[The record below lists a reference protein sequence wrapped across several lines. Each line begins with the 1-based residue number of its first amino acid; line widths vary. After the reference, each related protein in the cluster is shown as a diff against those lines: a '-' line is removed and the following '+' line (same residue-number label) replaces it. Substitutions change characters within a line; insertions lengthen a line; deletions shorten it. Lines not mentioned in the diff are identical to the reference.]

1 MSTFRANLKIFFQPL
16 AAPRVM
22 LFFPAILFKLISS
35 ALSTAAYALHSGSL
49 TVAGMVF
56 WVVWMSTLFLIAL
69 PQTDRLLA
77 GLARWLKPLSI
88 TLLVVLVV
96 VGVLE
101 YAAAAATSTGISLPN
116 VVGHRTSEL
125 LTAQNIN
132 LTYNDA
138 TALCHQAIDNLFEG
152 KNPYAEANI
161 VTANLRFNID
171 ADPWLKTTPIR
182 VGRFADD
189 FPYPGDEELKSVW
202 YEAALSPEIVPP
214 EFETKLNYPAGSFLL
229 AAPFVWLG
237 IEDLRWVY
245 LLAIIAGLAFAVV
258 KSPVNMR
265 LWLVGAALA
274 SLEIWQSIASGET
287 GTLIFPFLL
296 GAWLLW
302 RKKLWLSA
310 VCMGVAIATKQ
321 IAWFFMLFY
330 LILIARTLGWKKA
343 SVVILISGGVFLA
356 FNAVFILQDP
366 GLWLSSVLAPM
377 IDKFFPM
384 GVGPVGLVV
393 SGYIQTQSSLVF
405 SLVEI
410 TALTLAL
417 TWYWRNCLRY
427 PHTGIILAVVPL
439 FFAWRSSWWYFFYFD
454 IILLAIIIIGDYSKK
469 VQIEPA
475 PKSAS

>member
-1 MSTFRANLKIFFQPL
+1 MSNLRASLKSFFKPL

-22 LFFPAILFKLISS
+22 LFLPAILFKLVSAAFSS
-35 ALSTAAYALHSGSL
+35 VAFVLHSGTLSI
-49 TVAGMVF
+49 AGMFF
-56 WVVWMSTLFLIAL
+56 WVIWMATLFLIAL
-69 PQTDRLLA
+69 PQTDHPLA
-77 GLARWLKPLSI
+77 GLARRLKPVSLTLS
-88 TLLVVLVV
+88 VVLGI
-96 VGVLE
+96 VGLLE
-101 YAAAAATSTGISLPN
+101 YAAAAATSTGASLPD
-116 VVGHRTSEL
+116 VVGPRTSEL
-125 LTAQNIN
+125 LTAQRVN

-138 TALCHQAIDNLFEG
+138 TALCHQAVDNLFEG
-152 KNPYAEANI
+152 KNPYAKANI

-171 ADPWLKTTPIR
+171 ADPWAKTTPMR

-189 FPYPGDEELKSVW
+189 FPYPSDEELKSVW

-214 EFETKLNYPAGSFLL
+214 ELETKLNYPAGSFLL

-237 IEDLRWVY
+237 IKDLRWVY

-258 KSPVNMR
+258 KAPGGMR
-265 LWLVGAALA
+265 LWLAGAALA

-302 RKKLWLSA
+302 RRHLWLSA
-310 VCMGVAIATKQ
+310 VCMGIAIATKQ
-321 IAWFFMLFY
+321 VAWFFMLFY
-330 LILIARTLGWKKA
+330 LILIARTLGWKKT

-405 SLVEI
+405 SLMEI

-417 TWYWRNCLRY
+417 IWYWRNCLRY

-454 IILLAIIIIGDYSKK
+454 IILLAAVIVEDYGRR
-469 VQIEPA
+469 QRLEEQA
-475 PKSAS
+475 A

>member
-1 MSTFRANLKIFFQPL
+1 MSTFRANLKTFFQPL

-22 LFFPAILFKLISS
+22 LFFPAILFKLVSA
-35 ALSTAAYALHSGSL
+35 ALSSVAFVLHSGALSL
-49 TVAGMVF
+49 AGMFF
-56 WVVWMSTLFLIAL
+56 WVVWIATLFLIAL

-77 GLARWLKPLSI
+77 GAGRWLKPLSM
-88 TLLVVLVV
+88 TLLAVLIF

-101 YAAAAATSTGISLPN
+101 YIAAAATSTGVALPH
-116 VVGHRTSEL
+116 VVGPRTSEL
-125 LTAQNIN
+125 LTAQRVN

-138 TALCHQAIDNLFEG
+138 TALCHQAVDNLFGG

-161 VTANLRFNID
+161 VTANLHFNID
-171 ADPWLKTTPIR
+171 ADPWAKTTPIR
-182 VGRFADD
+182 VGRFADA
-189 FPYPGDEELKSVW
+189 FPYPSDEELKSVW

-214 EFETKLNYPAGSFLL
+214 ELETKLNYPAGSFLL
-229 AAPFVWLG
+229 AAPFVGLG

-245 LLAIIAGLAFAVV
+245 LLAMIAGLAFAIA
-258 KSPVNMR
+258 KSPGTMR
-265 LWLVGAALA
+265 LWLAGAALA

-302 RKKLWLSA
+302 RRHLWLSA
-310 VCMGVAIATKQ
+310 ACMGVAIATKQ

-343 SVVILISGGVFLA
+343 SMVILVSGGVFLA
-356 FNAVFILQDP
+356 FNAAFILQDP
-366 GLWLSSVLAPM
+366 GLWLGSVLAPM
-377 IDKFFPM
+377 MDKFFPM

-393 SGYIQTQSSLVF
+393 SGYIQTRSSLVF
-405 SLVEI
+405 SLMEI
-410 TALTLAL
+410 TALALAL

-427 PHTGIILAVVPL
+427 PQTGIILAVVPL

-454 IILLAIIIIGDYSKK
+454 IILLAVVIIEDYGRRQRLEEQR
-469 VQIEPA
+469 V
-475 PKSAS
+475 